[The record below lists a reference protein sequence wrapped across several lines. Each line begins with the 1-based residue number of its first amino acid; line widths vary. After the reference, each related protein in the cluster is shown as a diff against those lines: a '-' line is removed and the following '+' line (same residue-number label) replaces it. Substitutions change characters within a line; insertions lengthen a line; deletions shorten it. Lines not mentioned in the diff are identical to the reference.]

1 MITGPS
7 GAGKGTLI
15 RELLTRRPELEV
27 AVSATTRARRAGEAD
42 GEDYHYLTDAAFE
55 QAVQEGAFYEHVEY
69 VSGHRYGT
77 LMREVDR
84 ILGAGSSCVLEL
96 ETQGARAVKE
106 REPRAITIF
115 IASPTFAELER
126 RLTER
131 ATESAGEI
139 DERLD
144 LARRQMEE
152 ATLFDH
158 IVVNDSVARAT
169 EGIVALADRELRA
182 L

>member
-1 MITGPS
+1 M
-7 GAGKGTLI
+7 
-15 RELLTRRPELEV
+15 
-27 AVSATTRARRAGEAD
+27 AVSATTRARRTGEAH
-42 GEDYHYLTDAAFE
+42 GEDYYFLTETEFE
-55 QAVQEGAFYEHVEY
+55 AAVQDGAFYEHVEY

-77 LMREVDR
+77 LIREVDR
-84 ILGAGSSCVLEL
+84 ILGGGSSCVLEL

-106 REPRAITIF
+106 REPRAVTIF
-115 IASPTFAELER
+115 IASPTFDELER

-139 DERLD
+139 GERLA

-158 IVVNDSVARAT
+158 IVVNDSVDRAAAAV
-169 EGIVALADRELRA
+169 VAIADRELSEQ
-182 L
+182 